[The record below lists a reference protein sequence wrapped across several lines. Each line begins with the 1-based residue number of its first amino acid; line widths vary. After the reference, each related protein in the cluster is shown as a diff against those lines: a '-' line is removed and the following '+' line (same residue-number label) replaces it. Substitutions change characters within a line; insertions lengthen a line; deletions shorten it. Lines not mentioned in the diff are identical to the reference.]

1 MNVTKEKMR
10 NLEFTTGTHVLLAD
24 PCISELCGSIG
35 FDFLWIDTEH
45 TPTDY
50 HILVQHLIAAKASG
64 CDTLV
69 RIPWN
74 DPVLAKRVLEMGPT
88 GIIFPMV
95 NTPEELDRAM
105 KCTLYPPLGNRGF
118 GPLRAVNYALDDQE
132 VYINKTSRD
141 MIRCV
146 QIETKTAVD
155 NLDEMVKNP
164 WVDCF
169 IFGPCDL
176 SGSIGELFKIYEKST
191 GDLID
196 MAVSKIKKAGKSAG
210 ISLITEDPKQI
221 RYWYDKGIN
230 VISCGADTAYI
241 GNGGKR
247 TLKILKDIATQG
259 QGRNE

>member
-1 MNVTKEKMR
+1 MSTTKEKMKKC
-10 NLEFTTGTHVLLAD
+10 EFVTGTHILLAD

-50 HILVQHLIAAKASG
+50 HILVQHLIAAKAAD

-88 GIIFPMV
+88 GIVFPMV
-95 NTPEELDRAM
+95 NTPAELDIAM
-105 KCTLYPPLGNRGF
+105 KSTLYPPLGNRGF
-118 GPLRAVNYALDDQE
+118 GPLRAVTYGLDDQE
-132 VYINKTSRD
+132 KYINKTSLE

-146 QIETKTAVD
+146 QIETKTAID
-155 NLDEMVKNP
+155 NLDEMAHNP

-176 SGSIGELFKIYEKST
+176 SGSIGELFKIYEKPT

-196 MAVSKIKKAGKSAG
+196 SAIVKLKKAGKSVG
-210 ISLITEDPKQI
+210 ISLVTDDPKQI
-221 RYWYDKGIN
+221 QYWYDKGIN
-230 VISCGADTAYI
+230 VISCGADTSYI
-241 GNGGKR
+241 GLGAKR
-247 TLKILKDIATQG
+247 TLQILRHIGEKKQ
-259 QGRNE
+259 